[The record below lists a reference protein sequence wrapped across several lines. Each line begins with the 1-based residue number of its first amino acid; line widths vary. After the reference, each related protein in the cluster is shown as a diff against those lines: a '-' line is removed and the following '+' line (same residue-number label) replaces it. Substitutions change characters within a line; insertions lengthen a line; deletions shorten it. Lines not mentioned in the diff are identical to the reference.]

1 MIISYKSHTQLN
13 VSAEPKNSCENGT
26 FVVLVTKII
35 NKSEET
41 EKNSVKKFSYQLL

>member
-1 MIISYKSHTQLN
+1 MVLPDILKLPLLDLN
-13 VSAEPKNSCENGT
+13 VPHGIPCENGT

-41 EKNSVKKFSYQLL
+41 EKNSV